1 MSSKFLLPP
10 KNTKTMILLFTAW
23 RFQKS
28 LFLIDTYEHFL
39 ICSSR
44 IFYTLSVAHRAF
56 FKKEGFAFEVL
67 IHVDLQGKTQL
78 P

>member
-1 MSSKFLLPP
+1 LSSKFLLPA
-10 KNTKTMILLFTAW
+10 KITTTMILFFTAW

-28 LFLIDTYEHFL
+28 LIPIDTYEHFL
-39 ICSSR
+39 ICLSR
-44 IFYTLSVAHRAF
+44 IFYTLSVAPRAF

>member
-1 MSSKFLLPP
+1 LSSKFLLP
-10 KNTKTMILLFTAW
+10 TKITKAMIFLFTAG
-23 RFQKS
+23 RFPKS

-39 ICSSR
+39 ICLSR
-44 IFYTLSVAHRAF
+44 IFHTLSVAPRAF
-56 FKKEGFAFEVL
+56 SKIEGFAFEVL

>member
-1 MSSKFLLPP
+1 MSSKFLLPA
-10 KNTKTMILLFTAW
+10 KITKAMILLFTAG
-23 RFQKS
+23 RFPKS

-39 ICSSR
+39 ICLSR
-44 IFYTLSVAHRAF
+44 IFITLSVAPRDF
-56 FKKEGFAFEVL
+56 YKKERFAFEVL

>member
-1 MSSKFLLPP
+1 LSSKFLLPA
-10 KNTKTMILLFTAW
+10 KITKTMIFLFTAC

-39 ICSSR
+39 IYLSR
-44 IFYTLSVAHRAF
+44 ISYTLSVAPRAF